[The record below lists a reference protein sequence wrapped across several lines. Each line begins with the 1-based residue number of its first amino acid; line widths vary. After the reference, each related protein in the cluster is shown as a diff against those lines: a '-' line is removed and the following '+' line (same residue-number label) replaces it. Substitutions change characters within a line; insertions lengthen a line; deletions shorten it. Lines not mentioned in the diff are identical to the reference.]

1 MKCSKDMNYRLKK
14 MMSRYIPKTVVKPIL
29 NTQRLVRALCGGN
42 TSNFAH
48 LQELHDMWLKL
59 DKCEKNLENSVRL
72 MYQALYAGRGRKEA
86 FRDREFKIYS
96 QNGEDGILLYL
107 FSKIGSRD
115 GRFIEFGA
123 GGKTSNTENLI
134 RNFGWNGLLIDCDKT
149 EIVRLQ
155 RYYDSLPMVGV
166 GRVKTIHAWL
176 TVENINQLLL
186 ANGMKGEIDL
196 LSIDIDGNDFWIW
209 KAVEVVQPRVVVIE
223 YNASLGP
230 HKSLT
235 IKYNPTH
242 SKLDF
247 HPLGWYHGASLT
259 ALTKLAKVKGYI
271 LVACESSGVNAFFV
285 REDLARGVFSE
296 QSPSQAYYEDI
307 RRVAF
312 ASQEEQYDQI
322 KKYDF
327 LDV

>member
-1 MKCSKDMNYRLKK
+1 M
-14 MMSRYIPKTVVKPIL
+14 
-29 NTQRLVRALCGGN
+29 RALYSGN

-48 LQELHDMWLKL
+48 LQELHDMRLRL

-72 MYQALYAGRGRKEA
+72 MYQTLYAEGRQKEA
-86 FRDREFKIYS
+86 FRDREFRVYS

-107 FSKIGSRD
+107 FSKIGIQDR
-115 GRFIEFGA
+115 RFIEFGA

-134 RNFGWNGLLIDCDKT
+134 RNFGWNGLLIDGDKT

-155 RYYDSLPMVGV
+155 RYYDSLPTVGV
-166 GRVKTIHAWL
+166 ERVKTIHAWL
-176 TVENINQLLL
+176 TMENINQLFL

-209 KAVEVVQPRVVVIE
+209 KTIAAVQPRVVVVE

-235 IKYNPTH
+235 IKYNPSH
-242 SKLDF
+242 SKMDF

-259 ALTKLAKVKGYI
+259 ALTELAKAKGYI

-285 REDLARGVFSE
+285 RKDIARGVFSE
-296 QSPSQAYYEDI
+296 QSPSQAYYEDV
-307 RRVAF
+307 RRVVF

-327 LDV
+327 SDV